1 MCMCACACVCLR
13 VCVCVESECE
23 ECEESERQSAL
34 ATERLRAS
42 ACVRV
47 CVKFYSPQQF
57 LNQLSD
63 WYEIWAIYILSYL
76 ICARE
81 KFFYLIFPHLIN
93 IGSFRTYIMP
103 LIFDLG

>member
-63 WYEIWAIYILSYL
+63 WYEIWAIYIIVSDLRP
-76 ICARE
+76 RE
-81 KFFYLIFPHLIN
+81 IFLFNFSPFN
-93 IGSFRTYIMP
+93 
-103 LIFDLG
+103 